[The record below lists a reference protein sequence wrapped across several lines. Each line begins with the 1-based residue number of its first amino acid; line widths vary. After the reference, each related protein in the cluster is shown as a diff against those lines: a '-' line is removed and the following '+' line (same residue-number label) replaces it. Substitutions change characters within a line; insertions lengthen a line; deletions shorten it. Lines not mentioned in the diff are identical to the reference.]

1 MDGRKEVWSRD
12 RDIPKVSV
20 LYDIEERL
28 AQCQQSSDNSLMVSV
43 DGVKYDVPYSD
54 IDCLS
59 DDEIE
64 LIKDMNSK
72 DKQAVELVKT
82 TDKPLPFISAYNK
95 DLALKGC
102 TFDWSGNVWSR
113 AGGGRGAGQG
123 GGGCVQSGKVGGHRG
138 LYAELR
144 GRASGQKYS
153 IERLEFDQWDY
164 FQVHHITG
172 SHNTLSDNCLTNLK
186 LVDMRKHSL
195 YTALINEIKR
205 EIRAREKVG
214 ILI

>member
-1 MDGRKEVWSRD
+1 MD
-12 RDIPKVSV
+12 RDTPQVSV

-28 AQCQQSSDNSLMVSV
+28 AQCEPSSDDKLMLTV

-64 LIKDMNSK
+64 LVKDMNTK
-72 DKQAVELVKT
+72 DRQAVELVRT
-82 TDKPLPFISAYNK
+82 TDEPLPFISDYNK
-95 DLALKGC
+95 DLAEKGC
-102 TFDWSGNVWSR
+102 EFDWSGNVWGKTGRLR
-113 AGGGRGAGQG
+113 ATAHGGNGYLQINNTGI
-123 GGGCVQSGKVGGHRG
+123 HRR
-138 LYAELR
+138 LYAEFLA
-144 GRASGQKYS
+144 RASGEKYA
-153 IERLEFDQWDY
+153 IERILFNESDY

-172 SHNTLSDNCLTNLK
+172 SHDTLSDNCLTNLK

-205 EIRAREKVG
+205 EIRDREKVG
-214 ILI
+214 VLI

>member
-1 MDGRKEVWSRD
+1 MDRQ
-12 RDIPKVSV
+12 IPQVSV

-28 AQCQQSSDNSLMVSV
+28 AQCEPMSDNSLMVSV
-43 DGVKYDVPYSD
+43 DGVKYDIPYD
-54 IDCLS
+54 EIDSLT

-64 LIKDMNSK
+64 LVKDMNSK
-72 DKQAVELVKT
+72 DTQAVELVRT
-82 TDKPLPFISAYNK
+82 TDKPLPFISDYNR

-102 TFDWSGNVWSR
+102 EFDWSGNVWSKTGRLR
-113 AGGGRGAGQG
+113 ATAHGGNGYLQIENAGI
-123 GGGCVQSGKVGGHRG
+123 HRR
-138 LYAELR
+138 LYAEFLE
-144 GRASGQKYS
+144 RANGEKYA
-153 IERLEFDQWDY
+153 IERILFNESDY

-214 ILI
+214 MLI

>member
-1 MDGRKEVWSRD
+1 MA
-12 RDIPKVSV
+12 RDIPPVSV
-20 LYDIEERL
+20 LYDIEERM
-28 AQCQQSSDNSLMVSV
+28 AQCEQSSDDKLILSV

-64 LIKDMNSK
+64 LVKDMNTK
-72 DKQAVELVKT
+72 DRQAVELVMN
-82 TDKPLPFISAYNK
+82 TDKPLPFISAYNR
-95 DLALKGC
+95 DLMLKGC
-102 TFDWSGNVWSR
+102 TFDWSGNVWSKTGRLR
-113 AGGGRGAGQG
+113 ATAHGGNGYLQIEN
-123 GGGCVQSGKVGGHRG
+123 VGIHRR
-138 LYAELR
+138 LYAEFLA
-144 GRASGQKYS
+144 RANGQKYS
-153 IERLEFDQWDY
+153 IERLEFNESDY

-205 EIRAREKVG
+205 EIKDREKVG
-214 ILI
+214 VLI

>member
-1 MDGRKEVWSRD
+1 MA
-12 RDIPKVSV
+12 RDIPQVSV

-28 AQCQQSSDNSLMVSV
+28 AQCEPSSDDKLMLTV

-64 LIKDMNSK
+64 LVKDMNSK
-72 DKQAVELVKT
+72 DKQAIELVRT
-82 TDKPLPFISAYNK
+82 TDEPLPFISDYNR
-95 DLALKGC
+95 DLADKSC
-102 TFDWSGNVWSR
+102 EFDWSGNVWSKSGRLR
-113 AGGGRGAGQG
+113 ATAHGGNGYLQIENTGI
-123 GGGCVQSGKVGGHRG
+123 HRR
-138 LYAELR
+138 LYAEFLA
-144 GRASGQKYS
+144 RASGQKYS

-205 EIRAREKVG
+205 EIRDRDKVG
-214 ILI
+214 VLI

>member
-1 MDGRKEVWSRD
+1 MA
-12 RDIPKVSV
+12 RDIPQVSV
-20 LYDIEERL
+20 LYDIEERFR
-28 AQCQQSSDNSLMVSV
+28 QCEPMSDNSLMLSV

-64 LIKDMNSK
+64 LVKDMNTK
-72 DKQAVELVKT
+72 DKQAVELVRT
-82 TDKPLPFISAYNK
+82 TDEPLPFISAYNR

-102 TFDWSGNVWSR
+102 EFDWSGNVWSKTGRLR
-113 AGGGRGAGQG
+113 ATAHGGNGYLQINN
-123 GGGCVQSGKVGGHRG
+123 VGIHRR
-138 LYAELR
+138 LYAEFLA
-144 GRASGQKYS
+144 RANGQKYS
-153 IERLEFDQWDY
+153 IERLEFDEWDY

-195 YTALINEIKR
+195 YTALIGEIKR
-205 EIRAREKVG
+205 EIRDREKVG
-214 ILI
+214 VLM

>member
-1 MDGRKEVWSRD
+1 MD

-28 AQCQQSSDNSLMVSV
+28 AQCEPSSDDKLTLTV

-54 IDCLS
+54 IDSLT

-64 LIKDMNSK
+64 LVKDMNSK
-72 DKQAVELVKT
+72 DKQAVELVRT
-82 TDKPLPFISAYNK
+82 TDKPLPFISDYNR
-95 DLALKGC
+95 DLSEKGC
-102 TFDWSGNVWSR
+102 EFDWSGNVWSR
-113 AGGGRGAGQG
+113 TGRLRATAHGGNGYLQINNTGI
-123 GGGCVQSGKVGGHRG
+123 HRR
-138 LYAELR
+138 LYAEFLA
-144 GRASGQKYS
+144 RANGEKYA
-153 IERLEFDQWDY
+153 IERILFDEWDY

-214 ILI
+214 ILV

>member
-1 MDGRKEVWSRD
+1 MDRQ
-12 RDIPKVSV
+12 IPQVSV
-20 LYDIEERL
+20 LDDMSERL
-28 AQCQQSSDNSLMVSV
+28 AQCEPSSDDKLMLTV

-72 DKQAVELVKT
+72 DRQAVELVRT
-82 TDKPLPFISAYNK
+82 TDKPLPFISAYNR
-95 DLALKGC
+95 DLMLKGC
-102 TFDWSGNVWSR
+102 TFDWSGNVWSKTGRLR
-113 AGGGRGAGQG
+113 ATAHGGNGYLQIDNTGI
-123 GGGCVQSGKVGGHRG
+123 HRR
-138 LYAELR
+138 LYAEFLA
-144 GRASGQKYS
+144 RASGEKYA
-153 IERLEFDQWDY
+153 IERILFNESDY

-172 SHNTLSDNCLTNLK
+172 SHDTLSDNCLTNLK

-205 EIRAREKVG
+205 EIRDREKVG
-214 ILI
+214 VLI